1 MTGLSHEA
9 GNSFLCG
16 ETGSVLP
23 FPTGELTEMLEGV
36 GRVTDSP
43 QGIWVLGPF
52 QVGTVT
58 PSPHGSNYPTI
69 IFIMSKNGH
78 IG

>member
-1 MTGLSHEA
+1 MKGLSHEA
-9 GNSFLCG
+9 SNLSFVVRQ
-16 ETGSVLP
+16 EVFLP
-23 FPTGELTEMLEGV
+23 FPTGELTEVLEGM

-58 PSPHGSNYPTI
+58 PSPHGSNSPTV
-69 IFIMSKNGH
+69 IFMMSKNGH